1 MDLIRT
7 GAMAL
12 QFTNLQTDP
21 TMNAFFEF
29 IQKLEFQW
37 MKFLDYLKMIVIY
50 SFLK

>member
-1 MDLIRT
+1 MTVTTPVMVCPFGFNKQT

-37 MKFLDYLKMIVIY
+37 M
-50 SFLK
+50 SS